1 MLSYFISSGLLLQL
15 TAVDHDIGANGVID
29 FFLEEGDETLFSLH
43 QETGEIVIRRALSI
57 ADSRVQHRL
66 LVEARDRGN
75 CYA

>member
-1 MLSYFISSGLLLQL
+1 MLSLSISSGLLLQL
-15 TAVDHDIGANGVID
+15 TAVDHDIGANGVVD
-29 FFLEEGDETLFSLH
+29 FFLEEGDETLFSLR
-43 QETGEIVIRRALSI
+43 QETGEIVIRRALSV